1 MTGNMVQHKT
11 RVSLKY
17 STLHFWSSSVLSTH
31 TCHYRT
37 NGDDALLVECY
48 MKYNTPKWLLTL
60 TNLAEVQIFTLMS
73 SFSQILQV
81 ERQNKMYLW
90 NTESWI
96 CKSMP
101 QGCDQVLRQL
111 WPCFAHP
118 HSKHLALWLNSIKK
132 QAIHR
137 MQIWRTTRSAPGTSP
152 MKVRLVRLWC
162 FVLTMLPQK
171 DLVLSSIWSVLFRCG

>member
-1 MTGNMVQHKT
+1 MESWLSVT
-11 RVSLKY
+11 
-17 STLHFWSSSVLSTH
+17 WSIIH
-31 TCHYRT
+31 Q
-37 NGDDALLVECY
+37 NGF
-48 MKYNTPKWLLTL
+48 L

-137 MQIWRTTRSAPGTSP
+137 MQKWRTTRSAPGTSP
-152 MKVRLVRLWC
+152 MKARLVRLWC

-171 DLVLSSIWSVLFRCG
+171 DLASSSIWSVLLHCGYELLCFSMPRKRI